1 MPNINGLFNV
11 LSGSFGVESSFYY
24 SAIKANYVV
33 TLQKDD
39 NLVIVFRNKE
49 EDVVLGVIRIKEN
62 YLSKKLKDRLI
73 KSGKWHILR

>member
-1 MPNINGLFNV
+1 MANINGLFNV
-11 LSGSFGVESSFYY
+11 LSGSFGVESYN
-24 SAIKANYVV
+24 AMKANYVV

-39 NLVIVFRNKE
+39 NLVIVFRNKD

-62 YLSKKLKDRLI
+62 YLSKKLKDRLR